1 MNEKASKPFDVKHL
15 MLSTV
20 VLTAISTGAFLLNET
35 TTHAAS
41 IDTNTTTA
49 VAAAANNTQ
58 TTPTEENATT
68 SADAQNSDSTVAQAT
83 PETQATSVATEEA
96 TSATSDSSTEETNSA
111 TSDSSTEAVQP
122 VAEGTTTQTAVAS
135 DNNDAENI
143 TDNNTESVTDAAT
156 AETSS
161 VVAPTTQAA
170 PTEETTADTQA
181 TTSEKKSDDTT
192 EVTPDDQ
199 SPTVDTA
206 TDNANATTNNISY
219 YNETGFVPISGDVT
233 VVTPGAKEGYPA
245 QVISANGKEYVYDY
259 QSGDNSVYL
268 SADSAYI
275 PNVDNISKLV
285 EQQLG
290 DQGIKV
296 NADLNQVSQADL
308 ENARTADTITEGDT
322 DYRNQVLAQDGL
334 TSQGNL
340 FTIIPIHLENVGSDE
355 DAAKRILKNI
365 AVNATDYGLAIG
377 QLKNGTYVSYM
388 EYARKDEASEDSD
401 SNLYTVEYKS
411 NDGVELH
418 SSTQESADDLAPL
431 PISSYTYDHWT
442 VDDENKT
449 ATMYYHLTDGLTDTS
464 NSTELSD
471 TFYEAVNLFRENN
484 GLKAITAD
492 QTLATDAQKVADEAA
507 GNLTV
512 GDTEK
517 QVTTTSSDPVHTT
530 TTVSGAFIPSEYDEG
545 EGLDDIID
553 DGVLKI
559 SGGNGSEALI
569 DLYNA
574 ATTDVG
580 IGITKGSDGK
590 LYYTV
595 KYNMDNDLSWA
606 NTKPSTSAET
616 TDETVD
622 PADSTGTDTS
632 VATTTE
638 PTDTTDATTA
648 TKPAEN
654 TEVDTATKPTD
665 SSDTKAADSTESVT
679 TQASEDSASAVTD
692 STVTTAASTTAVK
705 VVNTPAAS
713 VKATNLQVT
722 TPVSTQAISET
733 QVSPAIET
741 KEEASSVEATDS
753 TSDVQN
759 AEVKEASVLPQTNE
773 KTGFI
778 GQLMGLVILGLTFG
792 ISFVR
797 KSRKSTNE

>member
-1 MNEKASKPFDVKHL
+1 VNEKASKPFDVKHL

-58 TTPTEENATT
+58 TTPTKENATT

-96 TSATSDSSTEETNSA
+96 NSA

-285 EQQLG
+285 EQQLNA
-290 DQGIKV
+290 QGIKV

-340 FTIIPIHLENVGSDE
+340 FTIIPIQLEAVGSDE

-418 SSTQESADDLAPL
+418 SSTQEAADDLAPL

-622 PADSTGTDTS
+622 PTDSTGTDTS

-654 TEVDTATKPTD
+654 TEVDIATKPTD
-665 SSDTKAADSTESVT
+665 SSNTEATDSTESVT
-679 TQASEDSASAVTD
+679 AQANEDSVSAVTTP
-692 STVTTAASTTAVK
+692 TVTTAASTTAVK
-705 VVNTPAAS
+705 AVNTPAAS
-713 VKATNLQVT
+713 VKATGLQVT

-733 QVSPAIET
+733 QVSSVNEA
-741 KEEASSVEATDS
+741 EEASSVEAMAS

-797 KSRKSTNE
+797 KSRKSTNK

>member
-96 TSATSDSSTEETNSA
+96 TSA

-340 FTIIPIHLENVGSDE
+340 FTIIPIHLENVASDE
-355 DAAKRILKNI
+355 DAANRILKNI
-365 AVNATDYGLAIG
+365 AGNATDYGLAIG
-377 QLKNGTYVSYM
+377 QLKKGTYVSYM

-418 SSTQESADDLAPL
+418 SSTQEAADDLAPL
-431 PISSYTYDHWT
+431 PISAYTYDHWI
-442 VDDENKT
+442 VDDENKM

-464 NSTELSD
+464 NPTELSD

-665 SSDTKAADSTESVT
+665 SSNTEATDSTESVT
-679 TQASEDSASAVTD
+679 AQANEDSVSAVTTPAVTTP
-692 STVTTAASTTAVK
+692 TVTTVASTTAVK
-705 VVNTPAAS
+705 AVNTPAAS
-713 VKATNLQVT
+713 VKATGLQVT

-733 QVSPAIET
+733 QVSSANET
-741 KEEASSVEATDS
+741 EEEASSVEATDS

-759 AEVKEASVLPQTNE
+759 ATVKEASVLPQTNE

-797 KSRKSTNE
+797 KSRKSTNK

>member
-15 MLSTV
+15 MISTV

-58 TTPTEENATT
+58 TIPTEENATT

-96 TSATSDSSTEETNSA
+96 NSA

-268 SADSAYI
+268 SADNAYI
-275 PNVDNISKLV
+275 PNLDNISKLV

-296 NADLNQVSQADL
+296 NADLTQVSQADL
-308 ENARTADTITEGDT
+308 ENARTADSVTDGDA
-322 DYRNQVLAQDGL
+322 DSRSKVLTQAGL
-334 TSQGNL
+334 TSQGNQS
-340 FTIIPIHLENVGSDE
+340 TVIPIQLEAVGSDE

-431 PISSYTYDHWT
+431 PIFSYTYDHWT

-517 QVTTTSSDPVHTT
+517 QVTTTSNDPVHTT
-530 TTVSGAFIPSEYDEG
+530 TTVSGAFVPSEYDEG

-665 SSDTKAADSTESVT
+665 SSNTEATDSTESVT
-679 TQASEDSASAVTD
+679 AQANEDSVSAVTD

-705 VVNTPAAS
+705 AVNTPAAS
-713 VKATNLQVT
+713 VKATDLQVT
-722 TPVSTQAISET
+722 TPISTQAISET

-759 AEVKEASVLPQTNE
+759 ATVKEASVLPQTNE